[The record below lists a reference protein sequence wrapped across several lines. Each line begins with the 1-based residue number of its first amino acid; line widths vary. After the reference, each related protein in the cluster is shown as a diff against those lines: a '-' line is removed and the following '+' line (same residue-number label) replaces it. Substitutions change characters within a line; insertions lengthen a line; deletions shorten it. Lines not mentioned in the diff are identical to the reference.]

1 MFNKEKHPMPKGS
14 KRQGR
19 TTSIKKKKVG
29 ALDKATIQRAVATT
43 LLSLIPSN
51 KSSKGKKPIIDPDV
65 GYQLVLA
72 AANQTIQQF
81 DGVNLPP
88 NMKPPTEMGVDV
100 EYDPTLKKTE
110 TRYNFSSSKFT
121 IYTPENLN
129 DVISSGERTIT
140 KEESLRNALSEALPS
155 AQFRLFFNQ
164 GVLLSNG
171 NEVSYRDRYLPNQ
184 FRTKTKRK
192 SGGSK

>member
-1 MFNKEKHPMPKGS
+1 MSKAAKKQKRTNKKAKTG
-14 KRQGR
+14 
-19 TTSIKKKKVG
+19 V
-29 ALDKATIQRAVATT
+29 LDKHLIQKATASA
-43 LLSLIPSN
+43 LLSLFPRS
-51 KSSKGKKPIIDPDV
+51 GTTKKQLKIDPDI

-100 EYDPTLKKTE
+100 EFDPTLKKTE

-129 DVISSGERTIT
+129 DVVSNGERMIT

-155 AQFRLFFNQ
+155 AQFRLFYNQ
-164 GVLLSNG
+164 GVLLANG
-171 NEVSYRDRYLPNQ
+171 NEASYRDRYLPNQ
-184 FRTKTKRK
+184 FRKKRK
-192 SGGSK
+192 SKKDTSKKK